1 MIRSI
6 IIDEDQNGRELL
18 SKLLVR
24 YFDNRIVVLDK
35 CDSVKKG
42 VNAINKHNPDIV
54 FLDIQM
60 PNEKGFE
67 LFKYFDKINFEVI
80 FTTAHEDYAIDAIRH
95 SAFLDYLLK
104 PISYIDLMSSIKR
117 FETNRDAL
125 KRQERISLLLESL
138 SFDNISFNKVALPT
152 QNGYELQKLGNILYC
167 EADSNYCKIIC
178 IDGKELLLSKTLKF
192 VEELLANELFF
203 RIHKSYLV
211 NMNYITKFDKID
223 DLKITLSNGVQLPVS
238 IRKKEQFLNAILNNK

>member
-1 MIRSI
+1 MIRTI
-6 IIDEDQNGRELL
+6 IIDDEQNGRELL

-24 YFDNRIVVLDK
+24 YFDNKIVVLDT

-60 PNEKGFE
+60 PNENGFE

-80 FTTAHEDYAIDAIRH
+80 FTTAHKDYAIDAVRH
-95 SAFLDYLLK
+95 SALDYLLK

-117 FETNRDAL
+117 FENNRDAF

-138 SFDNISFNKVALPT
+138 SSDNISFNKVALPT
-152 QNGYELQKLGNILYC
+152 NRGYELQKLGNILYC

-178 IDGKELLLSKTLKF
+178 IDGKELLLSKTLKY

-211 NMNYITKFDKID
+211 NLNYITKFDKID
-223 DLKITLSNGVQLPVS
+223 DLKITLTNGAQLPVS
-238 IRKKEQFLNAILNNK
+238 VRKKEQFLNAILNNK

>member
-1 MIRSI
+1 MIRTI
-6 IIDEDQNGRELL
+6 IIDDEQNGRELL

-24 YFDNRIVVLDK
+24 YFNNKIVVLDT
-35 CDSVKKG
+35 CDSLKKG

-60 PNEKGFE
+60 PNENGFE

-80 FTTAHEDYAIDAIRH
+80 FTTAHKEYAIDAVRH
-95 SAFLDYLLK
+95 SALDYLLK
-104 PISYIDLMSSIKR
+104 PISYIDLMGSIKR
-117 FETNRDAL
+117 FENNRDAF

-138 SFDNISFNKVALPT
+138 SSDNISFNKVALPT
-152 QNGYELQKLGNILYC
+152 HNGYELQKLGNILYC
-167 EADSNYCKIIC
+167 QADSNYCKIIC
-178 IDGKELLLSKTLKF
+178 IDGKELLMSKTLKY

-211 NMNYITKFDKID
+211 NLNYIIKFDKID
-223 DLKITLSNGVQLPVS
+223 DLKITLTNGV
-238 IRKKEQFLNAILNNK
+238 